1 MTRRKGETTSR
12 INERDYPNIVELPV
26 PSDGFRDKSVAMI
39 AFHRER
45 GIEMKHGRGRHNE
58 GRFFVRYCFTD
69 PTVAD
74 AFRDQFGGERL
85 ITAHRSVR

>member
-1 MTRRKGETTSR
+1 
-12 INERDYPNIVELPV
+12 
-26 PSDGFRDKSVAMI
+26 MI

-45 GIEMKHGRGRHNE
+45 GIEIKHGRGRHDE
-58 GRFFVRYCFTD
+58 GRFFVPYCFAG

-85 ITAHRSVR
+85 ISAHRDQAVN